1 MSALFRH
8 AAMRVAGRVYVAAM
22 NAGDREAAMHA
33 WRRLTALIA
42 QRSPEEVA
50 AMERRMGVA

>member
-22 NAGDREAAMHA
+22 NAGNHKAAMHA

-50 AMERRMGVA
+50 AMERRMGVR

>member
-1 MSALFRH
+1 MSSMFRH

-22 NAGDREAAMHA
+22 DAGDREAAMHA

-42 QRSPEEVA
+42 QRSQEEVA
-50 AMERRMGVA
+50 VMERRMGVR

>member
-22 NAGDREAAMHA
+22 EAGDRDAAVHA

-50 AMERRMGVA
+50 AMERRMGAR

>member
-1 MSALFRH
+1 MSDLFRR

>member
-1 MSALFRH
+1 MFRH
-8 AAMRVAGRVYVAAM
+8 AAMRVAERVYVAAM
-22 NAGDREAAMHA
+22 EAGDRDAAVHA

-50 AMERRMGVA
+50 AMERQMGAR